1 MKESALDRVGRAL
14 NLIPFLAKNP
24 GLSVVQIADRF
35 HSTPAQIS
43 KDLSLLHMC
52 GLPGYTHLELL
63 NINFDDP
70 EAIFIADAQVL
81 DQPRSLTQVEA
92 LTLVLGLQLLSEVS
106 SGEEEQ
112 GAITSLQKRI
122 GERIEEQLAAQITI
136 TDGVEES
143 PFTAAI
149 THAISNQQ
157 FLSMEYNSASSDS
170 ITAREIFPLS
180 ISYQH
185 GIGYLQA
192 IAKAEQ
198 EVRTF
203 RIDRIVQLNPGVS
216 LPGYAETIIVDQATG
231 AAELIEIE
239 MGPDGVFFVEKHN
252 EIVTS
257 FDELGENY
265 RITLHAAAG
274 EWLIR
279 TLLSWPSAVKVV
291 APKSLVQLLH
301 ERIAGALA
309 NYE

>member
-1 MKESALDRVGRAL
+1 MKESALGRVARAL

-35 HSTPAQIS
+35 HSTPVQIS

-63 NINFDDP
+63 NIDFDDP
-70 EAIFIADAQVL
+70 EAIFVADAQVL

-92 LTLVLGLQLLSEVS
+92 LTLVLGLQLLSEIS
-106 SGEEEQ
+106 GGEERA
-112 GAITSLQKRI
+112 GITSLQARI
-122 GERIEEQLAAQITI
+122 GARIEKQLTAQITI
-136 TDGVEES
+136 ADGVEES
-143 PFTAAI
+143 PLTALI
-149 THAISNQQ
+149 THAISNEQL
-157 FLSMEYNSASSDS
+157 LSIEYNSASSDS

-180 ISYQH
+180 ISYRD

-203 RIDRIVQLNPGVS
+203 RIDRIVALSPGVC
-216 LPGYAETIIVDQATG
+216 LPGYAQTMLVDQASG
-231 AAELIEIE
+231 AAELIEIL
-239 MGPDGVFFVEKHN
+239 MGPDGLFFVEKHN

-257 FDELGENY
+257 YDDLGDTY